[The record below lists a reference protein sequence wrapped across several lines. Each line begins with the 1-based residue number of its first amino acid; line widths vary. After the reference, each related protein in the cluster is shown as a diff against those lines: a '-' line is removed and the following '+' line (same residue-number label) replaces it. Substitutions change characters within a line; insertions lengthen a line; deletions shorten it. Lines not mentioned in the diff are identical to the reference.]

1 MTKQREPS
9 SRLWVSSRWQLL
21 LLVTLP
27 GVPIVVAKLIASV
40 ERGSFESLLLFVASL
55 AVAFWWLPL
64 ALRYLTL
71 LRCARVWIDGDKLTY
86 RRWGRTSSL
95 PIDDDLRLR
104 GAGMIHGASKQEYD
118 SGLTSWSRS
127 SIRYNAF
134 VFLAES
140 IFGPL
145 HRECFKLYRK
155 SEGRSGH
162 KVLFYHPARFKS
174 AGESF
179 QPGMQALRAKLA
191 TLRSA
196 RKAAQAARDA
206 SRQAELEQAQRD
218 EGIAIADLAER
229 AKVSRNPIKR
239 MRELRKE
246 RS

>member
-1 MTKQREPS
+1 MTEQREPS
-9 SRLWVSSRWQLL
+9 SRLWVSSRWHWLL
-21 LLVTLP
+21 LIAIPSLPLLVWSLF
-27 GVPIVVAKLIASV
+27 AQV
-40 ERGSFESLLLFVASL
+40 ERDTIESLLLLIASFTL
-55 AVAFWWLPL
+55 AVWWLPL

-71 LRCARVWIDGDKLTY
+71 VRCARVWIDGDELIY
-86 RRWGRTSSL
+86 RRWWRTRSL

-104 GAGMIHGASKQEYD
+104 GAGMIHGASKQEYEAD
-118 SGLTSWSRS
+118 STRWSRS
-127 SIRYNAF
+127 SIRFNAF

-145 HRECFKLYRK
+145 HRECFELYRK
-155 SEGRSGH
+155 SEGRNGQGI
-162 KVLFYHPARFKS
+162 LFYHPARFKS

-191 TLRSA
+191 ALRAA
-196 RKAAQAARDA
+196 RKAEQVAKDA
-206 SRQAELEQAQRD
+206 HKRVELEQAQQD
-218 EGIAIADLAER
+218 ERAAIADLANR

>member
-1 MTKQREPS
+1 MTEQRDPS

-40 ERGSFESLLLFVASL
+40 ERDSFESLLLFVATL

-71 LRCARVWIDGDKLTY
+71 IRCARVWIDGDELIY
-86 RRWGRTSSL
+86 RRWGRTRSL
-95 PIDDDLRLR
+95 MIDDDLRLR

-118 SGLTSWSRS
+118 ADATRWSRS

-145 HRECFKLYRK
+145 HRECFELYRK
-155 SEGRSGH
+155 SEGRSGRGI
-162 KVLFYHPARFKS
+162 LFYHPARFKS

-196 RKAAQAARDA
+196 RKAARAAQDA
-206 SRQAELEQAQRD
+206 RKRVELEQAQRD
-218 EGIAIADLAER
+218 ERIAIAELTER

-239 MRELRKE
+239 LRKL
-246 RS
+246 RKKL